1 MPSFNEKRLVPY
13 TPQQMY
19 RLVADVKA
27 YPEFVPWCKALNVT
41 KESCKALEAQMTLV
55 LASYE
60 TTFASHVLLT
70 PHERIEIK
78 NASPQNDEDIGPLR
92 SLQSVWTFRPCKG
105 GQCEITF
112 SITAE
117 LRNSLLHP
125 FLAMAMDTAGG
136 EMVKAF
142 EERAANCYA
151 SSKNDGETQGPPHG
165 ESAS

>member
-1 MPSFNEKRLVPY
+1 MPSFKEKRLVPY

-19 RLVADVKA
+19 QLVADVKA
-27 YPEFVPWCKALNVT
+27 YPEFVPWCKALDVT
-41 KESCKALEAQMTLV
+41 KESHKAIEAQMTLV

-60 TTFASHVLLT
+60 TTFASCVVLT

-78 NASPQNDEDIGPLR
+78 NATPQNDEDIGPLR
-92 SLQSVWTFRPCKG
+92 SLESVWTFRPCKD
-105 GQCEITF
+105 GQCEIVF

-125 FLAMAMDTAGG
+125 FLAMAMDKAGD

-142 EERAANCYA
+142 EERAANCY
-151 SSKNDGETQGPPHG
+151 SQTKKNDLTKNVSHG
-165 ESAS
+165 EPSS